1 MSKNIFLDNEIFLN
15 ITQFNLR
22 NKEIKNEQLEI
33 IKKSKFSIDD
43 VVAWFKELEDTY
55 PTEKDLVEHLYYVY
69 TFPEISNIIGW
80 SKKPND
86 IGIGGYLNLDFY
98 KKLLISLSE
107 KSINNLFAYLPGEL
121 QTDELLINYM
131 KYTPKHGS
139 GSIVNFSGD
148 NLKTSTL
155 EWLIDNKLGSIR
167 DWKPSWWTKD
177 LKDRAIKKEDIAIV
191 FIPEKFITPKEVATI
206 FANQT
211 KPIADHFF
219 KALPESFQNNIPIFV
234 NYIITRGG
242 LNKNYRDF
250 YNKPIWS
257 KEMALEYFKKT
268 PLRNSNDWNM
278 VQDNW
283 KTQDLID
290 AAILKCPLQIALDET
305 LTLSDEELDK
315 IIDNTYL
322 ITDKAYLANKLNND
336 GKLTKEMI
344 ERLHL
349 AWAGIESL
357 PSSKDVNNLMKNDD
371 VLFYLVSNGDDQFL
385 SKKTNWPSSKRVTP
399 DLLIYLILN
408 LFYDKLKKRITDS
421 FNDDDYVYMYLKAN
435 EFEKVKKIKI
445 RTILKK
451 LVDDGLI
458 SVEQETVTMVDN
470 LGEDAT
476 YEGYKTALDIFIF

>member
-15 ITQFNLR
+15 ITQFSIR
-22 NKEIKNEQLEI
+22 SKEIKNEQLEI

-43 VVAWFKELEDTY
+43 VVSWFKELEDKY
-55 PTEKDLVEHLYYVY
+55 LTEKDIVEHLYYVY
-69 TFPEISNIIGW
+69 TFPEISNVIGW

-107 KSINNLFAYLPGEL
+107 KSQNNLFAYLPGEL
-121 QTDELLINYM
+121 QSDELLINYM

-139 GSIVNFSGD
+139 GSIVNFNGD
-148 NLKTSTL
+148 KLKTSTL
-155 EWLIDNKLGSIR
+155 KWLIDNKLGSIKK
-167 DWKPSWWTKD
+167 WKPAWWTPE
-177 LKDRAIKKEDIAIV
+177 LKERAIKQEDIAIV
-191 FIPEKFITPKEVATI
+191 FIPEKFITPQEVATI

-242 LNKNYRDF
+242 LNKNYREF
-250 YNKPIWS
+250 YDKPIWS

-268 PLRNSNDWNM
+268 PLRNANDWDM
-278 VQDNW
+278 IVDSW
-283 KTQDLID
+283 KTPELIEF
-290 AAILKCPLQIALDET
+290 AIKKCPLQIALDET
-305 LTLSDEELDK
+305 LTLTDDQLDE
-315 IIDNTYL
+315 IINNTYL

-336 GKLTKEMI
+336 GKLTMDIIK
-344 ERLHL
+344 RLDL
-349 AWAGIESL
+349 QWAGIESL
-357 PSSKDVNNLMKNDD
+357 PRNNLMKNDD
-371 VLFYLVSNGDDQFL
+371 VLFYLVSNNDDQFL

-435 EFEKVKKIKI
+435 EFEKIKKIKI
-445 RTILKK
+445 RSILKK

-476 YEGYKTALDIFIF
+476 YEGYKTAIDIFIF